1 MDTTIIIK
9 LTQEPGSPVRIASII
24 DETGQVHDMTP
35 FSPEYASYLAQLT
48 IADAVGTPSPVAP
61 PLTVQ

>member
-1 MDTTIIIK
+1 MDSQIIIQ
-9 LTQEPGSPVRIASII
+9 LTGSPVRIASII

-35 FSPEYASYLAQLT
+35 FRPEYASYLAQLT

-61 PLTVQ
+61 PLTAE